1 MSKVTNILNK
11 GSNHLKKLEFDRFR
25 KKKKMALFFE
35 NHHVKGGDLVTL
47 QQSDPIETGIS
58 AWFRVYL
65 ILVTLHRQLPIWHR

>member
-25 KKKKMALFFE
+25 RKDLFFE
-35 NHHVKGGDLVTL
+35 NHYVKGGDLVTL

-65 ILVTLHRQLPIWHR
+65 ILVTLHRQLQIWHR